1 MLEPS
6 SSGGWRLRGIIPGSL
21 AEVRKRRII
30 T

>member
-6 SSGGWRLRGIIPGSL
+6 SSGGWRLRGIMPGSL